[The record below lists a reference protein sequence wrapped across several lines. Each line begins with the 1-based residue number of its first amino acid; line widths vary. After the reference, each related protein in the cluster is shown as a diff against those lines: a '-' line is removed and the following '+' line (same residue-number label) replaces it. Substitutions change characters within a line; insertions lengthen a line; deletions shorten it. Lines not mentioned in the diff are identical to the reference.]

1 MNRPKKAI
9 GQRLTAARV
18 SLQNALVDPELGPPL
33 AGFGFDAAR
42 LAEGLAILDTAET
55 AVQAQVS
62 TAGGWQTGT
71 ATLIMAKREARAAY
85 QALAQVV
92 RAAFGRSNPVL
103 AKLGI
108 NGPMPTRQGHFLAM
122 ANALFVNVASDWDL
136 AAEVARFG
144 YTSDKLATE
153 RAKIEAMVEALRVR
167 EVAKGAAQQATMN
180 QRAAM
185 GDLGRW
191 MGAFIRV
198 ARVAFRG
205 QDQLMEK
212 LGVLARNAKTEAQRK
227 GPIKAA
233 ATRRERRERLMI
245 VAKKEDDA
253 QAVA

>member
-1 MNRPKKAI
+1 MKRPKSAI
-9 GQRLTAARV
+9 GRRLTAAHV
-18 SLQNALVDPELGPPL
+18 AIQNALSDPELGPPL
-33 AGFGFDAAR
+33 EAFGFDAAR
-42 LAEGLAILDTAET
+42 LLEGQAVLDTASA
-55 AVQAQVS
+55 AVQAQVG
-62 TAGGWQTGT
+62 TAGGWQTAT
-71 ATLIMAKREARAAY
+71 ATLGTAKREARAAY

-92 RAAFGRSNPVL
+92 RAAFGRNNPVL

-108 NGPMPTRQGHFLAM
+108 NGPMPTRQGHFLA
-122 ANALFVNVASDWDL
+122 AATALFVNVASDPDL

-144 YTSDKLATE
+144 YTSKKLASE
-153 RAKIEAMVEALRVR
+153 QAKIEAMVDALRVR

-185 GDLGRW
+185 GDLDRW

-227 GPIKAA
+227 GPFKAA
-233 ATRRERRERLMI
+233 ATRRLNRERLKV
-245 VAKKEDDA
+245 VARKEDDTK
-253 QAVA
+253 AVA

>member
-1 MNRPKKAI
+1 MKRPKSAI
-9 GQRLTAARV
+9 GRRLTAAHV
-18 SLQNALVDPELGPPL
+18 AIQNALSDPELGPPL
-33 AGFGFDAAR
+33 GAFGFDAAR
-42 LAEGLAILDTAET
+42 LLEGQAVLDTAEA
-55 AVQAQVS
+55 AVQAQVG
-62 TAGGWQTGT
+62 TAGGWQAAT
-71 ATLIMAKREARAAY
+71 ATLDTAKREARAAY

-92 RAAFGRSNPVL
+92 RAAFGRSSAVL

-108 NGPMPTRQGHFLAM
+108 NGPMPTRQGHFLA
-122 ANALFVNVASDWDL
+122 ASTALFVNVASDPDL
-136 AAEVARFG
+136 SAEVARFG
-144 YTSDKLATE
+144 YTTKKLASE
-153 RAKIEAMVEALRVR
+153 QAKIEAMVEVLRVR

-185 GDLGRW
+185 GDLERW

-227 GPIKAA
+227 GPFKAA
-233 ATRRERRERLMI
+233 ATRRLNRERLKV

-253 QAVA
+253 KAVA

>member
-1 MNRPKKAI
+1 MNRPKKSI
-9 GQRLTAARV
+9 GQRLTAAGV
-18 SLQNALVDPELGPPL
+18 AIQNALSDPELGPPL
-33 AGFGFDAAR
+33 ADFGYDAAR
-42 LAEGLAILDTAET
+42 LAEGQAILDSAEA

-71 ATLIMAKREARAAY
+71 ATLAAAKRGARAAY

-92 RAAFGRSNPVL
+92 RAAYGRNSPVL

-108 NGPMPTRQGHFLAM
+108 DGPMPTRQGLFLTM
-122 ANALFVNVASDWDL
+122 ATALFVNVASDPEL

-144 YTSDKLATE
+144 YTTKKLASE
-153 RAKIEAMVEALRVR
+153 QAKIEAMDGALRVR

-185 GDLGRW
+185 GKLDRW
-191 MGAFIRV
+191 MGAFVRV

-212 LGVLARNAKTEAQRK
+212 LGVLARNAKTPAQRK

-233 ATRRERRERLMI
+233 ATRKARRQALTV
-245 VAKKEDDA
+245 VAPKEVEA
-253 QAVA
+253 QSAA